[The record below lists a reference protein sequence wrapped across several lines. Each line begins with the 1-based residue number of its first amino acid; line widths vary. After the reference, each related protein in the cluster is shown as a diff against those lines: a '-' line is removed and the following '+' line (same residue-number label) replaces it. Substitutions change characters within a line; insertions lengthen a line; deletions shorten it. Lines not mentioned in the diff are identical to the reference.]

1 MYEPSGYISYT
12 VEEKVLQLNWYYAKS
27 AHRYNKQEKVVH
39 SSNILDT
46 WLQCI
51 RVPEDNI
58 HDAEFIFL
66 PYPYFVLQ
74 WKSMIKVFIFL
85 TRLKILHSISSLH
98 RITAITL
105 ANHYIAVRRPW
116 SSTLYVTRF
125 KLAPLCLLANLI
137 CRKRVH

>member
-51 RVPEDNI
+51 RVTEDNI

-85 TRLKILHSISSLH
+85 TR
-98 RITAITL
+98 
-105 ANHYIAVRRPW
+105 
-116 SSTLYVTRF
+116 
-125 KLAPLCLLANLI
+125 
-137 CRKRVH
+137 